1 VAHHDHHHQTI
12 TVHVTRKDSPDGG
25 AYRQSFDVEYEPG
38 MNVTTVLQRISAH
51 PITSEG
57 EHVAPVAYDACC
69 LEEVCGACT
78 MVINGRV
85 RQACSALVD
94 GLLADKPA
102 ITLEPMS
109 KFPVV
114 RDLFV
119 NRKRL
124 FEALKKVKA
133 WVPVDGYWDRGP
145 GPRATPAAQEVAYP
159 LSRCMSCGCCLEAC
173 PQFNDKESFIGAH
186 AVSQAVLFNTIPAG
200 KTIADERL
208 DVLAGFGGIA
218 ACGNAQNCA
227 KVCPKDI
234 PLLDSIARAG
244 RAATVHAIKRSLG
257 R

>member
-1 VAHHDHHHQTI
+1 
-12 TVHVTRKDSPDGG
+12 
-25 AYRQSFDVEYEPG
+25 
-38 MNVTTVLQRISAH
+38 
-51 PITSEG
+51 
-57 EHVAPVAYDACC
+57 
-69 LEEVCGACT
+69 
-78 MVINGRV
+78 
-85 RQACSALVD
+85 
-94 GLLADKPA
+94 
-102 ITLEPMS
+102 
-109 KFPVV
+109 
-114 RDLFV
+114 
-119 NRKRL
+119 
-124 FEALKKVKA
+124 
-133 WVPVDGYWDRGP
+133 
-145 GPRATPAAQEVAYP
+145 
-159 LSRCMSCGCCLEAC
+159 MSCGCCLEAC